1 MAKFLADVTV
11 AVHILALLLIGFG
24 GFVAWRWPKLIFI
37 HMLGLAWGILVNV
50 APVAC
55 PFTAL
60 ENYFR
65 HQQGLGD
72 LPGGFN
78 AYYLYGTVFP
88 QSWLPAI
95 GIGAIAVVAY
105 SYVGVYHRWRHRH
118 DHDHAEA
125 HVRPVHLG

>member
-1 MAKFLADVTV
+1 VVAKFLADVTV
-11 AVHILALLLIGFG
+11 AVHMVALLLIGFG
-24 GFVAWRWPKLIFI
+24 GFIAWRWPKLIFI
-37 HMLGLAWGILVNV
+37 HMFAVAWGVLVNV
-50 APVAC
+50 APVPC

-95 GIGAIAVVAY
+95 GVIAIAVVGY
-105 SYVGVYHRWRHRH
+105 SYVGVYHRWRHR
-118 DHDHAEA
+118 DHTEDARTHR
-125 HVRPVHLG
+125 VRLG

>member
-11 AVHILALLLIGFG
+11 VVHILALLLIGFG

-37 HMLGLAWGILVNV
+37 HLLGLAWGILVNV
-50 APVAC
+50 APVPC

-88 QSWLPAI
+88 TSWLPAI
-95 GIGAIAVVAY
+95 GIGAIGVVVY

-118 DHDHAEA
+118 DHAEEA
-125 HVRPVHLG
+125 HVRAVHLG

>member
-37 HMLGLAWGILVNV
+37 HMFGLAWGILVNV

-88 QSWLPAI
+88 QSWLPVVGIAAI
-95 GIGAIAVVAY
+95 VIVGY
-105 SYVGVYHRWRHRH
+105 SYVGVYHRWRHR
-118 DHDHAEA
+118 DHGEEA
-125 HVRPVHLG
+125 RTHRVSLG

>member
-24 GFVAWRWPKLIFI
+24 GFVAWRWPKLIFV
-37 HMLGLAWGILVNV
+37 HVLGLAWGILVNV
-50 APVAC
+50 APVPC

-118 DHDHAEA
+118 DDAEET

>member
-11 AVHILALLLIGFG
+11 AVHLMALLLIGLG
-24 GFVAWRWPKLIFI
+24 GFIAWRWPKLIFV
-37 HMLGLAWGILVNV
+37 HMLAVVWGVLVNV
-50 APVAC
+50 TPVPC

-88 QSWLPAI
+88 KSLLPVIGVVAI
-95 GIGAIAVVAY
+95 GLVIF
-105 SYVGVYHRWRHRH
+105 SYVGVYQRWRHR
-118 DHDHAEA
+118 DHSEDARTHR
-125 HVRPVHLG
+125 VRLG